1 MDRVIINY
9 CDSDSR
15 YDYLHTRKRK
25 SHSKHSPKRTSD
37 ESDSDCLYKHSKKW
51 RSLRRNN
58 SESDCSPMLQN
69 RNARSK
75 HSSLRKS
82 NESNSDSDYSAAR
95 QKRRHSSR
103 RSNNESD
110 YSPARQKRRHS
121 SRRNDNESDHSPARQ
136 KRRQSSRRRSNN
148 DSHDYSPERQ
158 KRRQSLRRRS
168 NSDSDYSPE
177 RQKRRKS
184 SRRRSNIDPDCSP
197 ERQKKQQSL
206 RRSNIDSDYSPER
219 QKRRQSSRRR
229 GNIDSDYSPER
240 QKRRESSR
248 RRCNSESDYSPER
261 QKRRQSSRRRSN
273 SVSDYSPERQT
284 RRQSS
289 RRRSNSVSDYSPE
302 RQKRR
307 QSSRR
312 RSNIDS
318 DCSPERQKKQ
328 QSLRRSNSDSDCS
341 PETQK
346 RRQSSRRRSNRVSD
360 YSPERQK
367 RRQSSRRRSNSD
379 SDYSPERQMRIHLL
393 RNRSGSDSHYSPA
406 RQKIKSYPRKLCRR
420 TGSDDSDSKYT
431 RKLEETSRSKHLQKK
446 VSEDSYTDYNIRYID
461 FTELKCPVA
470 RCGGKTFPSIAA
482 TKRHWQSVHTRIHLV
497 YQCSFCW
504 DVNYRMKELLRQHY
518 LGKHKDKGTSVQLV
532 EDSMRIIV
540 SNKLYICPGRIRP
553 KRENQDEHVRNTSRT
568 NIEEKTKSNQHFE
581 YDPEECICPVK
592 DCEGKTFPSV
602 TASKRHWGDV
612 HEKYSMHYHCS
623 LCLKEENFK
632 YRNDMKKHYESRH
645 TRWDPEDLVIASNT
659 RKVLNKCYVNP
670 GIFRL
675 KQLAEPENPLP
686 DSTVNLP
693 KVCIF
698 FISKFWGALNWMQPI

>member
-206 RRSNIDSDYSPER
+206 RRSNSDSDCSPETQKRRQSSRRRSNSESDYSPER
-219 QKRRQSSRRR
+219 QKRGQSSRRR
-229 GNIDSDYSPER
+229 SNIDSD
-240 QKRRESSR
+240 
-248 RRCNSESDYSPER
+248 CSPER

-273 SVSDYSPERQT
+273 SVSDYSPER
-284 RRQSS
+284 
-289 RRRSNSVSDYSPE
+289 
-302 RQKRR
+302 
-307 QSSRR
+307 
-312 RSNIDS
+312 
-318 DCSPERQKKQ
+318 
-328 QSLRRSNSDSDCS
+328 
-341 PETQK
+341 QK

-602 TASKRHWGDV
+602 TASKRHWVDV

-645 TRWDPEDLVIASNT
+645 TRWDPEDLVNASNT